1 MIAIDTNILVRY
13 ITQDDI
19 EQAKTAESLLEQ
31 YNDKPQSIFINN
43 IIICELVWVL
53 ERGYKYTHVLTHLKI

>member
-31 YNDKPQSIFINN
+31 YNDKRLFS
-43 IIICELVWVL
+43 LSSW
-53 ERGYKYTHVLTHLKI
+53 